1 MSPHLGGRLTRRGFL
16 LEGAAVAA
24 ALGALPS
31 ASVAARRGSSAFTGT
46 LRVLGDGLG
55 QHDAIRKQAEQ
66 DLGFRIAF
74 ETSDPHALVD
84 RAITRPGLFDV
95 LSYYHFGFGLIWPQ
109 GSLRPVDTRK
119 IVRWGQVSSLFKLGK
134 VRTGDPRCTYGQ
146 GDAPFRSMYV
156 GDSAVYPVAADK
168 PSGAN
173 TIVLWVD
180 ERSGKPYHGLPEPR
194 YVNGVPGI
202 LNMDSIGYDASVID
216 RPPEKVSWGELLNR
230 RWKGRV
236 ALGGGAQVGLQDA
249 AIAAEASGLMHFRD
263 KGDMTRKE
271 IDSLVKILTT
281 LKRNGHFH
289 GFWETSNASAVD
301 FMRSREVVVESMWA
315 LHVMELQRLG
325 FPVRYAAP
333 PEGLRGW
340 SGALGI
346 SSAIEDPAR
355 LQAAY
360 DYVNWWHAGFP
371 GAQMMHAGLY
381 TAVQSTSR
389 RFVDPAEWDYWIEG
403 KPAAK
408 DLPGLFGDATIRRGQ
423 VRDGGS
429 FAKRACRYASW
440 NSVFRELRHQERRW
454 QDFLTA

>member
-1 MSPHLGGRLTRRGFL
+1 
-16 LEGAAVAA
+16 
-24 ALGALPS
+24 
-31 ASVAARRGSSAFTGT
+31 
-46 LRVLGDGLG
+46 
-55 QHDAIRKQAEQ
+55 
-66 DLGFRIAF
+66 
-74 ETSDPHALVD
+74 
-84 RAITRPGLFDV
+84 
-95 LSYYHFGFGLIWPQ
+95 
-109 GSLRPVDTRK
+109 
-119 IVRWGQVSSLFKLGK
+119 
-134 VRTGDPRCTYGQ
+134 
-146 GDAPFRSMYV
+146 
-156 GDSAVYPVAADK
+156 
-168 PSGAN
+168 
-173 TIVLWVD
+173 
-180 ERSGKPYHGLPEPR
+180 
-194 YVNGVPGI
+194 
-202 LNMDSIGYDASVID
+202 
-216 RPPEKVSWGELLNR
+216 
-230 RWKGRV
+230 
-236 ALGGGAQVGLQDA
+236 
-249 AIAAEASGLMHFRD
+249 
-263 KGDMTRKE
+263 
-271 IDSLVKILTT
+271 
-281 LKRNGHFH
+281 
-289 GFWETSNASAVD
+289 
-301 FMRSREVVVESMWA
+301 MWA

-371 GAQMMHAGLY
+371 GAQKMHAGLY

-408 DLPGLFGDATIRRGQ
+408 DIPGLFGDATIRRGQ